1 MRFLMPLGFLALL
14 AIPVLIL
21 IYIIKSKYTEQTINS
36 TYIWTLSEKFLKRR
50 NPIRKI
56 TGIISLIL
64 QILAVVFIA
73 IAIAHPVFTLPG
85 RAQDYCFILD
95 GSGSMNTVQN
105 GTSRFDLGKER
116 IRDVISSA
124 ADGSTFTLITTGNT
138 TELAVKQSDDKKAT
152 LRQLD
157 YAKAAHV
164 ASALDN
170 ARDLAQ
176 QVFDET
182 PSCKFYVVTD
192 KYIETVTNAE
202 LVNVAASVQ
211 NFAISDVKY
220 SLTAEGGVNVGG
232 KALSYENDADI
243 TVDLFVNGSSSAAA
257 SVEVQLSKNEGKDFT
272 LECDR
277 GDFQSLRVAIRQRDN
292 LALDN
297 SVTLYNARND
307 SSSSIL
313 LVSDTPFFMETT
325 FAALGNMQTTVVSSE
340 DYKNDEATGKYKGY
354 GLYVFERFT
363 PASMPEE
370 GAVWLISPTENLE
383 GSGFSVRGTETPGNT
398 NLKLSTSTSSRVR
411 NLLKGTI
418 PTDKKNDGDGN
429 KVSGDTVAVLE
440 YVKCG
445 IYHSDKFATLMTCGD
460 SDDPVIFAGANSYGN
475 REVVIALDMHTSD
488 FVLPYNARIIMYNLI
503 NYTFPVLLEDADLYC
518 GDSVSVNVL
527 AGCRSIRVKS
537 PSGKSEYLDVSSTM
551 SDYELT
557 EVGEYEITAMIGE
570 TYQTARVYAQLPQE
584 ERVTTASEAVF
595 VINGEPDTHKRD
607 GRYEDLLYAF
617 IILAVIVVADW
628 VVYCY
633 EQYQLR

>member
-21 IYIIKSKYTEQTINS
+21 IYIIKSKYTEQTVTS
-36 TYIWTLSEKFLKRR
+36 TYIWTLSERFLKRR

-73 IAIAHPVFTLPG
+73 IAIAHPVFTMPG
-85 RAQDYCFILD
+85 KAQDYCFILD
-95 GSGSMNTVQN
+95 GSGSMNTVQS
-105 GTSRFDLGKER
+105 GTSRHDIGKER
-116 IRDVISSA
+116 IREIVNSA

-157 YAKAAHV
+157 YVKPAHV
-164 ASALDN
+164 ASGLDN

-182 PSCKFYVVTD
+182 PSCKFYLVTD
-192 KYIETVTNAE
+192 KYIETVENAQ

-211 NFAISDVKY
+211 NFAVSDVKY
-220 SLTAEGGVNVGG
+220 TLTAEGGVRVDG
-232 KALSYENDADI
+232 KALSYENDANI
-243 TVDLFVNGSSSAAA
+243 TVDLFVNDSTAAAA
-257 SVEVQLSKNEGKDFT
+257 SVQVQLTKNEGRDFV

-297 SVTLYNARND
+297 AVTLYNARND
-307 SSSSIL
+307 SSNSIL
-313 LVSDTPFFMETT
+313 LVSDASFFLKST
-325 FAALGNMQTTVVSSE
+325 FEALGNTQITVVSTE
-340 DYKNDEATGKYKGY
+340 DYKNNVSTGQYKGY
-354 GLYVFERFT
+354 ALYVFERFT
-363 PASMPEE
+363 PDSMPEE
-370 GAVWLISPTENLE
+370 GAVWLVTPTANLE
-383 GSGFSVRGTETPGNT
+383 GSGFSVRGTEAPGVT
-398 NLKLSTSTSSRVR
+398 NLTLSKSTSSRVR
-411 NLLKGTI
+411 SLLKGTI
-418 PTDKKNDGDGN
+418 PEDSTG
-429 KVSGDTVAVLE
+429 TLE

-445 IYHSDKFATLMTCGD
+445 IYHSNRFVTLMTCGNGG
-460 SDDPVIFAGANSYGN
+460 DPVIFAGTNSYGN
-475 REVVIALDMHTSD
+475 REVVIALDLHTSD
-488 FVLPYNARIIMYNLI
+488 FALPYNARVITYNLI
-503 NYTFPVLLEDADLYC
+503 NYTFPVLLDRSDFYC
-518 GDSVSVNVL
+518 GDAVSVNVL
-527 AGCRSIRVKS
+527 AGCKSIRVQS

-557 EVGEYEITAMIGE
+557 EVGEYEITAMIGD
-570 TYQTARVYAQLPQE
+570 TYQTARVYAQLPQA

-595 VINGEPDTHKRD
+595 LISGEPDTRKRD